1 MLSFKETAIIII
13 YQLLVVLN
21 HYVFLNTFMRTQIVR
36 KFSTHAAELLFL
48 EILVNFIIHKR
59 ENITLSIK
67 KFIMIPVFIILFIG
81 GMIDAQ
87 ILFDYFN
94 VLIIT
99 CVFFTYI
106 NYRLNYS
113 HYNNVIFIVTVYIT
127 SIVPFYI
134 YYKLYACNR

>member
-21 HYVFLNTFMRTQIVR
+21 HYVFKITFMRTQINR
-36 KFSTHAAELLFL
+36 TYSTHAAQLLFL

-59 ENITLSIK
+59 DKITLSIK
-67 KFIMIPVFIILFIG
+67 KFIMVLVFIILFIG

-94 VLIIT
+94 ILIIT

-113 HYNNVIFIVTVYIT
+113 HYNNVIFITTIYIT
-127 SIVPFYI
+127 STVITYIIFNYI
-134 YYKLYACNR
+134 YY